1 MDYKVGSDL
10 SLVRYLLNISQEEF
24 AKEISI
30 ERITLLRIEN
40 NETKPSLNTLDQIY
54 SFIYEKGININQI
67 KADFFDEELI
77 RGTLLVHG
85 SKSEIKGEISPFA
98 GRKSSDFGQAFY
110 AGESV
115 EQTTS
120 FVTNFENSC
129 LYIIE
134 FDEKNLKRYDFEV
147 DQEWMLAVAYFR
159 GTLEKYKNHPKIQ
172 KIVNKVK
179 SVDYVVAPIA
189 DNRMFRI
196 IDQFIEG
203 LITDEQCQHCLA
215 ATHLGKQYAFLT
227 TKATSHIKILDR
239 CFISSSERK
248 EKQEI
253 KKQDNELSENKVKEA
268 MRIYR
273 NKGKYI
279 EEILDETNK

>member
-10 SLVRYLLNISQEEF
+10 SLTRFLLNISQEEL
-24 AKEISI
+24 AREISI

-40 NETKPSLNTLDQIY
+40 NETKPSLKTLDQIY
-54 SFIYEKGININQI
+54 SYIYEKGININQI
-67 KADFFDEELI
+67 KANFFDEEMI
-77 RGTLLVHG
+77 TGTLLLHG
-85 SKSEIKGEISPFA
+85 SKSEIQGDISPFV

-129 LYIIE
+129 LYILE
-134 FDEKNLKRYDFEV
+134 FNEKGLKRYDFDV
-147 DQEWMLAVAYFR
+147 NQEWMLAVAYFR

-172 KIVNKVK
+172 NIVNIVK
-179 SVDYVVAPIA
+179 SADYVVAPIA

-227 TKATSHIKILDR
+227 TKATSQIKILDR
-239 CFISSSERK
+239 CFISSKERK
-248 EKQEI
+248 EKQKI
-253 KKQDNELSENKVKEA
+253 KEHDGELSENKVKEA
-268 MRIYR
+268 MRSFR

-279 EEILDETNK
+279 EDILDETN